1 MRPGYDQLMIPVIN
15 NVPVLVVVMVL
26 AIPIAILTMRL
37 AKKVLK
43 NYISSRFRA

>member
-15 NVPVLVVVMVL
+15 NVPVLVVVMVP

-37 AKKVLK
+37 AEKVLK

>member
-1 MRPGYDQLMIPVIN
+1 MRPGYGQLMIPVIN
-15 NVPVLVVVMVL
+15 NVPVLIVVIVL

-37 AKKVLK
+37 AEKVLK